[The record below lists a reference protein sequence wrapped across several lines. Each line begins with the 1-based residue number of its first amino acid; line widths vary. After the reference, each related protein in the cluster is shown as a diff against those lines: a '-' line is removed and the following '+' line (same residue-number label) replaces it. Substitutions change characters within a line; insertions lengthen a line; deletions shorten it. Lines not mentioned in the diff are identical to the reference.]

1 MERKNKDLFIA
12 NGFVENGLLF
22 ERKLKS
28 PSNPD
33 ATAKITISILHDEF
47 SVVVENYF
55 GTGINNYSGSNYYNF
70 KSAKR
75 LINRLSNDCSFY
87 GF

>member
-1 MERKNKDLFIA
+1 MKTTFRDLFIA

-28 PSNPD
+28 PVNPD
-33 ATAKITISILHDEF
+33 ATAKITISIFHNEF
-47 SVVVENYF
+47 SAVVENYF
-55 GTGINNYSGSNYYNF
+55 GTKFNNYSGSDYYNF
-70 KSAKR
+70 KSAKC
-75 LINRLSNDCSFY
+75 LMNRLSKDCSFY